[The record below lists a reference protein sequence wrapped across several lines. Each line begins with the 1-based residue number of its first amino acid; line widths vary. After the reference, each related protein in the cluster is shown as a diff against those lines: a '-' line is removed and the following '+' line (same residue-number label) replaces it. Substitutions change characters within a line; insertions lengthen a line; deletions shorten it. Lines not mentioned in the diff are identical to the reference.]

1 MYSPTQDCSTG
12 VLGTETWSSARVAWT
27 LNCWTIFPAS
37 NSAFITGGMGNTG
50 LPLQNWNFSLTPAVT
65 PEVVKGAAVWCCRGD
80 KVKVRSPNCFYVILY
95 HPWKKNERCLSDWHG
110 SQPKFEGLSPVR
122 EFAVIQFGIGKY
134 HVWSHGKAWDK
145 KADFHK
151 LSFALHMS
159 SVAHVHP
166 PTHTCKRSDVTSS
179 DPGLPLC

>member
-1 MYSPTQDCSTG
+1 MVVSY
-12 VLGTETWSSARVAWT
+12 VSA
-27 LNCWTIFPAS
+27 
-37 NSAFITGGMGNTG
+37 G
-50 LPLQNWNFSLTPAVT
+50 NWNLVLCKSSMGAQLLDHLSSLELSFHNRRHGKHRSAASELKLLIDTNCHPRSC
-65 PEVVKGAAVWCCRGD
+65 KGGSSLVLQGRQSQ
-80 KVKVRSPNCFYVILY
+80 SPLPKLLLCNSL
-95 HPWKKNERCLSDWHG
+95 PSMKKNERCLSDWHG